1 MKMKEKKELF
11 TKTDSEL
18 TTLLLEAKNDLLR
31 LSLDH
36 KQGKLKDTKELGKQR
51 KKIAVIL
58 TILRQ
63 RILSKN
69 REALQP

>member
-1 MKMKEKKELF
+1 MKIKEKKELF

-58 TILRQ
+58 TIQSERS
-63 RILSKN
+63 LSERK
-69 REALQP
+69 AQP